1 MNEKYKKELEDKTC
15 EVLVQ
20 FYRQNVDEMIKVLH
34 RDVLLIG
41 AAKGQHLT
49 GSEDVTKMIRRS
61 NLMKCYMFDK
71 EFKGLLQRDDM
82 GIVAGTFCVR
92 TVVESGEIVQARQ
105 RVTFVWKMQDGE
117 WKILHM
123 HISNPIEV
131 KREAEELP
139 YRSDMETYQYIQ
151 DIMKTKMGNKI
162 SFRDVQ
168 QKEHY
173 MREDNVLYVEA
184 DGANCIVHCMDEEVV
199 VKSRISDWE
208 KKLSGRF
215 LRIHR
220 SYIVNMQHVS
230 SMKRYQI
237 SICDGTIL
245 PVPEKEY
252 KKIHEN
258 VRKWQD
264 NKGL

>member
-20 FYRQNVDEMIKVLH
+20 FYRQNVEEVIRLLH
-34 RDVLLIG
+34 RDVVLIG
-41 AAKGQHLT
+41 VAKGQHLT
-49 GSEDVTKMIRRS
+49 GIEEVSRMIRRAR
-61 NLMKCYMFDK
+61 LMKCYMFDK
-71 EFKGLLQRDDM
+71 EFKALLQKEDL
-82 GIVAGTFCVR
+82 GIITGTFCVR
-92 TVVESGEIVQARQ
+92 TVIESGELVQARQ
-105 RVTFVWKMQDGE
+105 RVTFVWEMQDGE

-123 HISNPIEV
+123 HISNPIEL
-131 KREAEELP
+131 KREMKGHP
-139 YRSDMETYQYIQ
+139 YKSDTETYQYIQ
-151 DIMKTKMGNKI
+151 DIMTEKMGNKI

-173 MREDNVLYVEA
+173 MREENILYVEA
-184 DGANCIVHCMDEEVV
+184 DGSNCIIHCADEEVI

-208 KKLSGRF
+208 EGLSERF

-220 SYIVNMQHVS
+220 SYIVNRQHVS
-230 SMKRYQI
+230 NMKRCQV
-237 SICDGTIL
+237 SICDGTRL

-252 KKIHEN
+252 KRIHDDIQ
-258 VRKWQD
+258 KWLD